1 MSETAAVEG
10 RLEAVRE
17 RIRAAAARAGRR
29 PEEIALVG
37 AAKTQSAAA
46 VVAAARA
53 GLANVGEN
61 YVQEARSKIPK
72 VREKL
77 EARGDPVPRWH
88 YIGRL
93 QRNKARDVVRLFDVV
108 ETVDSVALAAEL
120 DRRARGA
127 ERTLDILLQ
136 VNLSEEPN
144 KGGAV
149 CDALPELVAACA
161 DSPNLRTIGLMTI
174 PALAPD
180 PEANRPV
187 YARLREL
194 AETLGPAAGG
204 EALRE
209 LSMGMSGDFEVA
221 IEEGATIVRVG
232 TAIFGARES

>member
-1 MSETAAVEG
+1 MSETAAIEG

-29 PEEIALVG
+29 PEEITLVG
-37 AAKTQSAAA
+37 ATKTQPTAA

-53 GLANVGEN
+53 GLASVGEN

-72 VREKL
+72 VQEKL
-77 EARGDPVPRWH
+77 EVLGDPVPRWH
-88 YIGRL
+88 FIGRL

-108 ETVDSVALAAEL
+108 ETVDGVGLAAEL

-127 ERTLDILLQ
+127 ERTLDVLLQ
-136 VNLSEEPN
+136 VNLSEEPS
-144 KGGAV
+144 KGGAA

-194 AETLGPAAGG
+194 AETLGAAAGG

-232 TAIFGARES
+232 TAIFGVRDR